1 MVQRRLSAILAADV
15 VDYTRLMGEDETRAL
30 VALNALRED
39 LFQPKVAETNGKII
53 KRMGD
58 GWIVEFA
65 NVSEAVTCAIE
76 IQQHLLDHEIIRLR
90 IGVHIGDVTFQED
103 DIYGDGINVA
113 ARLEGLAEPGQVL
126 ISDMVHHSLDNK
138 ASEQFGGGETQQ
150 LKNVTRPVG
159 VWRWPATTT
168 VEISETLAF
177 PDKPSIAVLPFSNMS
192 GDPEQE
198 YFSDGISEDI
208 LTLLSRNRWFRLV
221 ARNSSFAFKQRQAD
235 IREIGRE
242 LAARYVV
249 DGSVRKSANRIR
261 VSTQLIDAED
271 GQQLWAEQYDRELD
285 DIFDIQDEIAR
296 QIAATVEPELSN
308 AEGRK
313 ARAKPAGNLNAW
325 DIYQKGV
332 YSLYKFDE
340 AELDEAKNLLT
351 SAIELDPAFAAAHAR
366 LAYVYVQNYWYGTHA
381 DREGNLN
388 NAIRSARN
396 AIDLDERDALGHL
409 ALGRAYAIQKR
420 CDIALAELA
429 EAINLNPGLAQAH
442 FAIGQALFFQG
453 RSEEALGP
461 LSLSIQLSPHDP
473 HVWAFLHVYAL
484 ALFALDRMQEAEN
497 AAKSSVRHANA
508 THWAFATLTS
518 ILGTQNKVEE
528 AVIAKR
534 ELLAMKPG
542 YSCRFAYDELGL
554 PVDENFKKRYVNGI
568 RKAGLPE

>member
-1 MVQRRLSAILAADV
+1 MQRRLTAILAADV
-15 VDYTRLMGEDETRAL
+15 ADYTRLMGEDETG
-30 VALNALRED
+30 ALNALNAFRED
-39 LFQPKVAETNGKII
+39 LFHPKVAEANGKII

-65 NVSEAVTCAIE
+65 NISEAVSCAIE
-76 IQQHLLDHEIIRLR
+76 IQEQLRGHEVIRLR

-113 ARLEGLAEPGQVL
+113 ARLESLADPGQVL
-126 ISDMVHHSLDNK
+126 ISDTVHHSLDTR
-138 ASEQFGGGETQQ
+138 AGERFAGGEAQQ

-159 VWRWPATTT
+159 IWRWPATSR
-168 VEISETLAF
+168 VETGEYVAL
-177 PDKPSIAVLPFSNMS
+177 PDKPSIAVLPFSNLS

-221 ARNSSFAFKQRQAD
+221 ARNSSFAFKHRQAD

-242 LAARYVV
+242 IAARYVV
-249 DGSVRKSANRIR
+249 DGSVRKSGNRIR
-261 VSTQLIDAED
+261 VSTQLMDAEQ
-271 GQQLWAEQYDRELD
+271 GQQLWAEQYDRQLD
-285 DIFDIQDEIAR
+285 DIFEIQDEIAQ

-313 ARAKPAGNLNAW
+313 AREKPAGNLNAW
-325 DIYQKGV
+325 DRYQKGV

-340 AELDEAKNLLT
+340 AELDEAKNLLM
-351 SAIELDPAFAAAHAR
+351 SAIELDASFAAAHAR

-381 DREGNLN
+381 DREKNLS
-388 NAIRSARN
+388 NAVRSARN

-409 ALGRAYAIQKR
+409 ALGRAYALQNR
-420 CDIALAELA
+420 RDIALAELA
-429 EAINLNPGLAQAH
+429 EAVNLNPGLAQAH
-442 FAIGQALFFQG
+442 FAIGQALYFQR

-461 LSLSIQLSPHDP
+461 LRLSIQLSPHDP

-518 ILGTQNKVEE
+518 ILGFQNKHEE
-528 AVIAKR
+528 AAISKR
-534 ELLAMKPG
+534 ELLAMKPE
-542 YSCRFAYDELGL
+542 YSCRFAYEELGL
-554 PVDENFKKRYVNGI
+554 PVDESFKVRYVKGI
-568 RKAGLPE
+568 RQAGLPD